1 MKGKTMNM
9 RFKKLGGVSAAIATS
24 VIAASAHAAAPTTVA
39 ELATAVS
46 FADVA
51 LAILAVSGTLITLY
65 VTWKGAK
72 FVMRAVKGG

>member
-1 MKGKTMNM
+1 MNM
-9 RFKKLGGVSAAIATS
+9 RLNKLGGASVAVAAS
-24 VIAASAHAAAPTTVA
+24 VIASAAQAAAPATVA

-46 FADVA
+46 FSDVA

>member
-1 MKGKTMNM
+1 MNL
-9 RFKKLGGVSAAIATS
+9 RSKKLLAASAAI
-24 VIAASAHAAAPTTVA
+24 VAASVSGAAQAVAPTTVA

-51 LAILAVSGTLITLY
+51 LAILAVSGTLITLF

-72 FVMRAVKGG
+72 FVLRAVKGG

>member
-1 MKGKTMNM
+1 MNK
-9 RFKKLGGVSAAIATS
+9 RLQKLL
-24 VIAASAHAAAPTTVA
+24 AASGVASFAMTLGTAAHAVPPTTVG

-51 LAILAVSGTLITLY
+51 LAILAVSGTLITLF

-72 FVMRAVKGG
+72 FVIRAVKGG

>member
-1 MKGKTMNM
+1 MNHLK
-9 RFKKLGGVSAAIATS
+9 KKLALSVAITAAS
-24 VIAASAHAAAPTTVA
+24 VLAASAHAAAPTSVA

-51 LAILAVSGTLITLY
+51 LAILAVSGTLITLF

-72 FVMRAVKGG
+72 FVLRAVKGG

>member
-1 MKGKTMNM
+1 M
-9 RFKKLGGVSAAIATS
+9 KKLFASAAAIAAT
-24 VIAASAHAAAPTTVA
+24 VPAFAQTAPTTVS

-46 FADVA
+46 FADVG

-72 FVMRAVKGG
+72 FVIRAVRGG

>member
-1 MKGKTMNM
+1 MNI
-9 RFKKLGGVSAAIATS
+9 RSKKLLAASAAI
-24 VIAASAHAAAPTTVA
+24 VAAFVSSLAVAAAPTTVA

-51 LAILAVSGTLITLY
+51 LAILAVSGTLITLF

-72 FVMRAVKGG
+72 FVLRAVKGG

>member
-1 MKGKTMNM
+1 M
-9 RFKKLGGVSAAIATS
+9 FKKIVGVLVALMVGLISGTAL
-24 VIAASAHAAAPTTVA
+24 AAAPTTVA

-51 LAILAVSGTLITLY
+51 LAILAVSGTLITLF

-72 FVMRAVKGG
+72 FVIRAVKGG

>member
-1 MKGKTMNM
+1 MKMVLKNRLSAFG
-9 RFKKLGGVSAAIATS
+9 LAVAAAIFSTS
-24 VIAASAHAAAPTTVA
+24 ASATAPTTVS
-39 ELATAVS
+39 ELASSVS

-51 LAILAVSGTLITLY
+51 LAILAVSGTLITLF

>member
-1 MKGKTMNM
+1 M
-9 RFKKLGGVSAAIATS
+9 KKLFGAIFALMIGLVTSSAFA
-24 VIAASAHAAAPTTVA
+24 VAPTTVA

-51 LAILAVSGTLITLY
+51 LAILAVSGTLITLF

-72 FVMRAVKGG
+72 FVIRAVKGG

>member
-1 MKGKTMNM
+1 MNI
-9 RFKKLGGVSAAIATS
+9 RSKKLLAASAAI
-24 VIAASAHAAAPTTVA
+24 VAASVSGLAVAAAPTTVA

-51 LAILAVSGTLITLY
+51 LAILAVSGTLITLF

-72 FVMRAVKGG
+72 FVLRAVKGG

>member
-1 MKGKTMNM
+1 MKFGSMS
-9 RFKKLGGVSAAIATS
+9 KKL
-24 VIAASAHAAAPTTVA
+24 IAASAIVASVSTSAFAAPPTTVA

-51 LAILAVSGTLITLY
+51 LAILAVSGTLISLF

-72 FVMRAVKGG
+72 FVLRAVKGG

>member
-1 MKGKTMNM
+1 MNI
-9 RFKKLGGVSAAIATS
+9 RSKKLLVTSAAI
-24 VIAASAHAAAPTTVA
+24 VAASVSSLAVAAAPTTVA

-51 LAILAVSGTLITLY
+51 LAILAVSGTLITLF

-72 FVMRAVKGG
+72 FVLRAVKGG

>member
-1 MKGKTMNM
+1 MNI
-9 RFKKLGGVSAAIATS
+9 RLNKLGGASVAVATS
-24 VIAASAHAAAPTTVA
+24 AVASAAHAAAPVTVA

-46 FADVA
+46 FSDVA